1 MRLIVDRV
9 ADRVTTPKPAPLVE
23 LEAVSIQLGSRTILR
38 DVSARIEPG
47 EFVGVIGPNGTGK
60 STLLRVLLGL
70 VQPVAGNVR
79 FAGQPV
85 RRGNHSIGYSP
96 QNRGFDRD
104 LPLTARDFVELG
116 VDGTRWGLRLP
127 SRGQRERVDAI
138 LEAVGARSFADVS
151 LGQLSGGEQQRLS
164 IAQALVSRPSLLL
177 LDEPLASL
185 DLRSQREI
193 VALVDRLRRETNVAV
208 LFVTH
213 GVNPLLG
220 VMDRVWYLAGGN
232 ATIGPVGEVIRSD
245 VLSRL
250 YGAPVAVIEAQG
262 HIFVSAADGS
272 EEHHSHETG
281 R

>member
-1 MRLIVDRV
+1 MAVGSDNQL
-9 ADRVTTPKPAPLVE
+9 AEAVTTPVVE
-23 LEAVSIQLGSRTILR
+23 LRDVSVELGGRAVLH

-70 VQPVAGNVR
+70 VQPVSGEV
-79 FAGQPV
+79 FFEGEPV
-85 RRGNHSIGYSP
+85 RRGNPLVGYSP
-96 QNRGFDRD
+96 QNRSFDRD
-104 LPLTARDFVELG
+104 LPMTGRDFVEFG
-116 VDGTRWGLRLP
+116 VDGTRWGFRLP
-127 SRGQRERVDAI
+127 GRGKREQVDAI
-138 LEAVGARSFADVS
+138 LEAVGARAFADAP

-164 IAQALVSRPSLLL
+164 IAQALVSKPSLLL

-185 DLRSQREI
+185 DPRGQREI
-193 VALVDRLRRETNVAV
+193 VALVDDLRRDANVAV

-232 ATIGPVGEVIRSD
+232 ATIGPVGDVVRSEV
-245 VLSRL
+245 LTRL
-250 YGAPVAVIEAQG
+250 YGAPVEVIAAQG
-262 HIFVSAADGS
+262 HIFVTTADGS
-272 EEHHSHETG
+272 EEHHAHGEH

>member
-1 MRLIVDRV
+1 MIVDQVVDRV
-9 ADRVTTPKPAPLVE
+9 ATPKTAPLVE
-23 LEAVSIQLGSRTILR
+23 LEAVSIELGGRIVLR
-38 DVSARIEPG
+38 DVSARIDPG

-70 VQPVAGNVR
+70 VHPVAGNVR

-85 RRGNHSIGYSP
+85 RRGNPLVGYSP
-96 QNRGFDRD
+96 QNRSFDRD

-116 VDGTRWGLRLP
+116 IDGDRWGLRLP
-127 SRGQRERVDAI
+127 GRGQRERVDAI
-138 LEAVGARSFADVS
+138 LKAVGGLSFADVP

-164 IAQALVSRPSLLL
+164 IAQALVSQPSLLL

-213 GVNPLLG
+213 GVNPRLG

-232 ATIGPVGEVIRSD
+232 ATIGSVGEVVRSD

-250 YGAPVAVIEAQG
+250 YGAPVQVIEAQG

>member
-1 MRLIVDRV
+1 MTLIVKQVTDRV
-9 ADRVTTPKPAPLVE
+9 SNAKTPPLLE
-23 LEAVSIQLGSRTILR
+23 LEAVTIELGGRIVLR
-38 DVSARIEPG
+38 DVSAQIESG

-70 VQPVAGNVR
+70 VHPVAGSVR

-85 RRGNHSIGYSP
+85 RRGNPLVGYSP
-96 QNRGFDRD
+96 QNRAFDRD

-116 VDGTRWGLRLP
+116 IDGDRWGLRLP
-127 SRGQRERVDAI
+127 GRGQRERIDAV
-138 LEAVGARSFADVS
+138 LEAVAARAFADVA
-151 LGQLSGGEQQRLS
+151 LGHLSGGEQQRLS

-193 VALVDRLRRETNVAV
+193 VALVDRLRLETNVAV

-232 ATIGPVGEVIRSD
+232 ATIGPVGEVVRSE

-250 YGAPVAVIEAQG
+250 YGAPVEVIEAHG
-262 HIFVSAADGS
+262 HIFVTAADGS
-272 EEHHSHETG
+272 EEHHSHEIG

>member
-1 MRLIVDRV
+1 MKSSVDTV
-9 ADRVTTPKPAPLVE
+9 ADSVTTPESAPLLE
-23 LEAVSIQLGSRTILR
+23 LDAVSIQLGGRTILR
-38 DVSARIEPG
+38 DVTARIEKG
-47 EFVGVIGPNGTGK
+47 ELVGVIGPNGTGK

-70 VQPVAGNVR
+70 VHPVAGSVR
-79 FAGQPV
+79 FAGRPA
-85 RRGNHSIGYSP
+85 RRGNSLVGYSP
-96 QNRGFDRD
+96 QNRAFDRD
-104 LPLTARDFVELG
+104 LPLTARDFVEMG
-116 VDGTRWGLRLP
+116 IDGTRWGLRLP
-127 SRGQRERVDAI
+127 GRGQRERVDAI
-138 LEAVGARSFADVS
+138 LEAVGALSFADVS
-151 LGQLSGGEQQRLS
+151 LGLLSGGEQQRLS

-232 ATIGPVGEVIRSD
+232 ATIGTVDEVIRSE

-250 YGAPVAVIEAQG
+250 YGAPVEVIEAHG
-262 HIFVSAADGS
+262 HIFVSAGDGS
-272 EEHHSHETG
+272 EEHHSHDTG
-281 R
+281 L